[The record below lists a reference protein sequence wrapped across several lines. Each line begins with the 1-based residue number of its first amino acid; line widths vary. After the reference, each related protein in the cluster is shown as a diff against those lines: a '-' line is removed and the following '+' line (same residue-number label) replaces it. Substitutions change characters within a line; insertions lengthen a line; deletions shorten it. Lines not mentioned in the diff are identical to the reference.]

1 MLLLLLLL
9 LRPPLADDEPA
20 PMISVN
26 VGRAARPCCPVG
38 RKAKLDDQ
46 GYIPVRARRCSA
58 GAVLSEVAHFPF
70 LYVPVHTTLLAVLS
84 PLTAEIE

>member
-9 LRPPLADDEPA
+9 PRPPLADDEPA

-26 VGRAARPCCPVG
+26 VGRAARLCCPVG

-46 GYIPVRARRCSA
+46 G
-58 GAVLSEVAHFPF
+58 
-70 LYVPVHTTLLAVLS
+70 
-84 PLTAEIE
+84 